1 MNATLPPRKMTNIM
15 KAVISH
21 QNNYRK
27 LLSNKGTGVL
37 IKKKKLDQNKKD

>member
-21 QNNYRK
+21 QNNYR
-27 LLSNKGTGVL
+27 LQSNKGTGVL
-37 IKKKKLDQNKKD
+37 IKKKKPDQNKKD